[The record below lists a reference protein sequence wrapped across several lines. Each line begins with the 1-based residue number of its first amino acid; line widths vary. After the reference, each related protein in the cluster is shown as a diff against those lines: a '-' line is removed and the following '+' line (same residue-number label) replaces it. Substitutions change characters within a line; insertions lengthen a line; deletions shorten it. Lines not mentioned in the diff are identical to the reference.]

1 MRADWIGLQV
11 RKQGVDH
18 ILYLGP
24 CIRTAVCLDG
34 EPAFEAQLL
43 RKLDCGWKVRS
54 RAVVDV
60 LGGARERIQKPQ
72 PLYRSD
78 LGIGISSTA
87 FYQLNQLLQ
96 PLSTRLENDGDTFR
110 LAIVDQGF

>member
-1 MRADWIGLQV
+1 MRTDRIGSQIW
-11 RKQGVDH
+11 KQRVDH

-24 CIRTAVCLDG
+24 CIRTSVRLDR

-43 RKLDCGWKVRS
+43 RKLDCGWEVGPQ
-54 RAVVDV
+54 AVVDV
-60 LGGARERIQKPQ
+60 LDGARERVQKPQ

-78 LGIGISSTA
+78 LGIGVSSAA
-87 FYQLNQLLQ
+87 FYQLHQLLQ

-110 LAIVDQGF
+110 LAVVDQGF